1 MEDMIMIQVSVKIRG
16 GGQCLQG
23 QLRLLP
29 SVKLYPYPAEE

>member
-1 MEDMIMIQVSVKIRG
+1 MEDMIMIQVSVKIR